1 MLRWLRQ
8 RSELRLM
15 GRELYEKIVAQA
27 RSEAFYRDLGVAD
40 TMEGRF
46 EMIALHLH
54 LVRERLRGE
63 GAVGQRLGQMVLE
76 HLIAD
81 MDDALRQMGYDMGV
95 PRRVKKAAAAFG
107 DRSRDYAE
115 GMRHAGG
122 PDAARARRDRLETAL
137 LTHVFAATETST
149 IAGHVHHVEGLASY
163 VCRVADELA
172 RVDSADILAGRLR
185 FPPIIPDD
193 RAASAL
199 G

>member
-8 RSELRLM
+8 RSEFRLI
-15 GRELYEKIVAQA
+15 GRELYERIVAQA
-27 RSEAFYRDLGVAD
+27 RSEAFYRDLSVAD

-54 LVRERLRGE
+54 LARERLRSE
-63 GAVGQRLGQMVLE
+63 GAAGQRLGQIVLE

-115 GMRHAGG
+115 GLRLAGV
-122 PDAARARRDRLETAL
+122 DALKSRRDRLESTL
-137 LTHVFAATETST
+137 MTHVFAATEPSA
-149 IAGHVHHVEGLASY
+149 IAEHMRHVERLADY
-163 VCRVADELA
+163 VCRVADDLS
-172 RVDSADILAGRLR
+172 RLDSAELLAGRLR
-185 FPPIIPDD
+185 FPPI
-193 RAASAL
+193 AAGSDK
-199 G
+199 

>member
-8 RSELRLM
+8 RSELRLI
-15 GRELYEKIVAQA
+15 GRELYERIVAQA

-54 LVRERLRGE
+54 LARERLRSE
-63 GAVGQRLGQMVLE
+63 GAAGQRLGQIVLE
-76 HLIAD
+76 HLITD

-115 GMRHAGG
+115 GLRLARE
-122 PDAARARRDRLETAL
+122 PDAPRSRRDRLESAL
-137 LTHVFAATETST
+137 MTHVFAATESAA
-149 IAGHVHHVEGLASY
+149 IAGHMRHVERLADY
-163 VCRVADELA
+163 VCRVADDLS
-172 RVDSADILAGRLR
+172 RLDSAEILAGRLP
-185 FPPIIPDD
+185 FPPIVAGSNGTSP
-193 RAASAL
+193 
-199 G
+199 

>member
-8 RSELRLM
+8 KSELRLI
-15 GRELYEKIVAQA
+15 GRELYERIVAQA

-54 LVRERLRGE
+54 LARERLRSE
-63 GAVGQRLGQMVLE
+63 GSAGQRLGQIVLE

-95 PRRVKKAAAAFG
+95 PRRVKKATAAFG

-115 GMRHAGG
+115 GLRLAGA
-122 PDAARARRDRLETAL
+122 PYAPQSRRERLEAAL
-137 LTHVFAATETST
+137 MTHVFAATDASA
-149 IAGHVHHVEGLASY
+149 IAGHLRQVERLADY
-163 VCRVADELA
+163 TCRVADHLS
-172 RVDSADILAGRLR
+172 RLDSAELLAARLPFPPILAGSETAG
-185 FPPIIPDD
+185 P
-193 RAASAL
+193 
-199 G
+199 

>member
-8 RSELRLM
+8 RSEFRLI
-15 GRELYEKIVAQA
+15 GRELYERIVAQA
-27 RSEAFYRDLGVAD
+27 RSEGFYRDLGVAD

-54 LVRERLRGE
+54 LLRERLRGE
-63 GAVGQRLGQMVLE
+63 GTAGQRLGQIVLE

-115 GMRHAGG
+115 GLRLAGA
-122 PDAARARRDRLETAL
+122 PDAPKSQRDKLETAVM
-137 LTHVFAATETST
+137 THVFAATESSA
-149 IAGHVHHVEGLASY
+149 IAGHMRQAERLADY
-163 VCRVADELA
+163 VCRVADELS
-172 RVDSADILAGRLR
+172 RLDSAALLVGRLS
-185 FPPIIPDD
+185 FPPI
-193 RAASAL
+193 AAGSD
-199 G
+199 